1 MGELYFDQK
10 INNYILI
17 NKEEANV
24 KIESQM
30 LKKSVNAK
38 ENYYQ
43 PLKCIDMDYKLEF
56 TISNINKKRVMKPII
71 LLIFRME
78 DSSEIKLYYSLE
90 EFNELRYEVAEN
102 IKKVYGI

>member
-1 MGELYFDQK
+1 MSELYFDQK

-30 LKKSVNAK
+30 LKKSINVK
-38 ENYYQ
+38 GTYYK
-43 PLKCIDMDYKLEF
+43 PLRCIGMDYKLEF

-78 DSSEIKLYYSLE
+78 DSS
-90 EFNELRYEVAEN
+90 
-102 IKKVYGI
+102 

>member
-30 LKKSVNAK
+30 LKKSVNGK
-38 ENYYQ
+38 GNYYQ
-43 PLKCIDMDYKLEF
+43 PLKCIGMDYKLEF

-78 DSSEIKLYYSLE
+78 DSS
-90 EFNELRYEVAEN
+90 
-102 IKKVYGI
+102 

>member
-30 LKKSVNAK
+30 LKKSINVK
-38 ENYYQ
+38 GTYYK
-43 PLKCIDMDYKLEF
+43 PLRCIGMDYKL
-56 TISNINKKRVMKPII
+56 
-71 LLIFRME
+71 
-78 DSSEIKLYYSLE
+78 
-90 EFNELRYEVAEN
+90 
-102 IKKVYGI
+102 

>member
-24 KIESQM
+24 KIESQI
-30 LKKSVNAK
+30 LKKSIHEK
-38 ENYYQ
+38 GTYYK
-43 PLKCIDMDYKLEF
+43 PLRCIGMDYKLEF

-71 LLIFRME
+71 LLVFRME
-78 DSSEIKLYYSLE
+78 DSS
-90 EFNELRYEVAEN
+90 
-102 IKKVYGI
+102 